1 MPACQNTNKQIG
13 VPLEPGVCGNGAG
26 WYTKVCMKNT
36 RKHKILLRHTVRR
49 IVSAFPQVR
58 QIVLFGSYASGVP
71 TRYSD
76 LDFLVV
82 MPTRKRWSDRVRAL
96 QALFPERSLPMDF
109 VVRTPGEIRERLT
122 SYFCPF
128 TREVLEKGKVL
139 YEASPRRS

>member
-1 MPACQNTNKQIG
+1 MKSARGHNKH
-13 VPLEPGVCGNGAG
+13 NGA
-26 WYTKVCMKNT
+26 VEAFV
-36 RKHKILLRHTVRR
+36 RQAVRR
-49 IVSAFPQVR
+49 IVSAFPRVR
-58 QIVLFGSYASGVP
+58 QIVLFGSYASGKP
-71 TRYSD
+71 TQDSD

-96 QALFPERSLPMDF
+96 QALFPDRPLPIDF